1 MRKIKKHIGA
11 IILLIIV
18 LVFPTSLSNQA
29 KLNMRIIVT
38 GIAVDKVG
46 DEYEVTAQ
54 IVKTSPGSKSGG
66 ADAQVDFITDKAP
79 LLSAAVAKLAYKAGK
94 VSAFSH
100 TNYVILGKSM
110 LEENLSAS
118 LDYFIRDKIIKN
130 SALILFSED
139 SAKDEIKKT
148 KNTELSVGIGLQK
161 VFLFKEYE
169 SDGIMMTMMDF
180 LNDNK
185 WYSKTAVASTISLK
199 PNEEKNKSSSSGS
212 SSESSDGGTSGGSSG
227 GSSGG
232 LSSSSSSSES
242 ESQFF
247 EAFSPIVCFVDGRF
261 AGKLESDDEITGYM
275 LANKKARA
283 VDIDLT
289 AESEGILFGKK
300 MEINIKNMRNSYKLR
315 YEGKTPCIDICIN
328 INNSEINEII
338 TDDIIGTLS
347 DKEFEGVKTDI
358 SNEISTRISA
368 CFMKAKSFGADIFDA
383 YELAYKFHYKKTTE
397 KFKNPAEFLKNLKLN
412 VQVNVHKLDY

>member
-38 GIAVDKVG
+38 GLAVDKVG
-46 DEYEVTAQ
+46 DDYEVTAQ

-185 WYSKTAVASTISLK
+185 WYAKTAVASTVSLK
-199 PNEEKNKSSSSGS
+199 PNDEKSESSSSGS
-212 SSESSDGGTSGGSSG
+212 SSESSGDGGTTSGSGSGSGEGESGGSSK
-227 GSSGG
+227 
-232 LSSSSSSSES
+232 S

-247 EAFSPIVCFVDGRF
+247 EAFSPIVCFVEGKF
-261 AGKLESDDEITGYM
+261 AGKLETDDEITGYM

-315 YEGKTPCIDICIN
+315 YEGNTPCLDVCIN

-347 DKEFEGVKTDI
+347 DKEFEGVKTDF
-358 SNEISTRISA
+358 SNEISKRVSA
-368 CFMKAKSFGADIFDA
+368 CFVKAKSFGADVFDA

-397 KFKNPAEFLKNLKLN
+397 NFKTTEDFLKSLKLN
-412 VQVNVHKLDY
+412 VQVTVHKLDY

>member
-38 GIAVDKVG
+38 GLAVDKVG
-46 DEYEVTAQ
+46 DDYEVTAQ

-185 WYSKTAVASTISLK
+185 WYAKTAIASTVSLK
-199 PNEEKNKSSSSGS
+199 PNDEKSESSLSGS
-212 SSESSDGGTSGGSSG
+212 SSESSGDGGATSGSGSGSGEGESGGSSK
-227 GSSGG
+227 
-232 LSSSSSSSES
+232 S

-247 EAFSPIVCFVDGRF
+247 EAFSPIVCFVEGKF
-261 AGKLESDDEITGYM
+261 AGKLKTDDEITGYM

-283 VDIDLT
+283 VDIDLI

-315 YEGKTPCIDICIN
+315 YEGNTPCLDVCIN

-347 DKEFEGVKTDI
+347 DKEFEGVKTDL
-358 SNEISTRISA
+358 SNEISKRVSA
-368 CFMKAKSFGADIFDA
+368 CFVKAKSFGADVFDA

-397 KFKNPAEFLKNLKLN
+397 NFKTTDDFLKNLKLN
-412 VQVNVHKLDY
+412 VQVTVHKLDY